1 MLIDFTIGAALAI
14 SGMLALLIFGTEI
27 IQLNVEAR
35 QYWHA
40 QAALADISA
49 HWQWA
54 ASPELSTGNLCSD
67 PTFSSTWC
75 GAMAGQLS
83 DALPNWCANVVVAAP
98 PEVTLS
104 WGAEGCDT
112 ASALSISRQL

>member
-1 MLIDFTIGAALAI
+1 MLIDFTIGAALAV
-14 SGMLALLIFGTEI
+14 SGMLALLIFGAEI

-40 QAALADISA
+40 QAALADIGA
-49 HWQWA
+49 HWYWS

-75 GAMAGQLS
+75 GVMAEQLS
-83 DALPNWCANVVVAAP
+83 EALPNWCATVVVAVP

-112 ASALSISRQL
+112 ASALSVSRQL

>member
-1 MLIDFTIGAALAI
+1 MLIDFTIGAALAV

-40 QAALADISA
+40 QAALADIST
-49 HWQWA
+49 HWHWA
-54 ASPELSTGNLCSD
+54 ASPQLSTGNLCLD
-67 PTFSSTWC
+67 PAFSSTWC
-75 GAMAGQLS
+75 GAMAEQLS
-83 DALPNWCANVVVAAP
+83 EVLPNWCANVVVAAP
-98 PEVTLS
+98 PQVTLS

>member
-1 MLIDFTIGAALAI
+1 MLIDFTIGAALAV
-14 SGMLALLIFGTEI
+14 SGMLTLLIFGTEI

-40 QAALADISA
+40 QTALADIST
-49 HWQWA
+49 HWYWV
-54 ASPELSTGNLCSD
+54 ASPGLSTGNLCSD

-75 GAMAGQLS
+75 EAMAEQLS
-83 DALPNWCANVVVAAP
+83 EALPNWCANVVVAAP

-112 ASALSISRQL
+112 ASALSISRKL

>member
-1 MLIDFTIGAALAI
+1 
-14 SGMLALLIFGTEI
+14 MLALLIFGTEI

-49 HWQWA
+49 HWHWA
-54 ASPELSTGNLCSD
+54 ASPELSTGNLRSD
-67 PTFSSTWC
+67 PAFSSTWC
-75 GAMAGQLS
+75 GAMAEQLS
-83 DALPNWCANVVVAAP
+83 EGLPNWCTTVVVTMP

-112 ASALSISRQL
+112 VLALSISRKL

>member
-1 MLIDFTIGAALAI
+1 MLIDFTIGAALAV

-40 QAALADISA
+40 QAALADLSA
-49 HWQWA
+49 HWYWA
-54 ASPELSTGNLCSD
+54 SSPELSTGNLCSD
-67 PTFSSTWC
+67 PTFSSSWC
-75 GAMAGQLS
+75 GAMAEQLS
-83 DALPNWCANVVVAAP
+83 EALPNWCATVVVAVP

-112 ASALSISRQL
+112 ASALSVSRQL

>member
-1 MLIDFTIGAALAI
+1 MLIDFTIGAALAV

-27 IQLNVEAR
+27 IQFNVEAR

-75 GAMAGQLS
+75 GAMVGQLS